1 MEKTEIDSYI
11 KAGGIAKEVK
21 KFALDL
27 IKPGMKLI
35 DIAES
40 IDAKIIE
47 LGGNFAFPVN
57 LSLNEY
63 AAHYTPASG
72 DETIAEGILKVDIG
86 IAVDGFIADT
96 ALSIDLTEDG
106 KFKDMMELNKKV
118 LQAASEVVRPNMEV
132 RDIGNACQ
140 DTLDKWNLEN
150 DSQFSIISGLCGH
163 SLGKDKIHAGLT
175 ISNCRNDNNKIL
187 NDMAFAIEPFVTT
200 GIGEIHEGAPG
211 GIYVLKSD
219 TNIRDRDAREVLKFI
234 KETFRTRPFCMR
246 WLEKENF
253 GRLKFILNILVKQ
266 GILYEYPILVEK
278 SKAPVSQFENT
289 FVVANDEVKVTTE
302 L

>member
-1 MEKTEIDSYI
+1 MEKIEIDSYI
-11 KAGGIAKEVK
+11 KAGEMAKEVK
-21 KFALDL
+21 KFVLDL
-27 IKPGMKLI
+27 VKPKMKLI

-40 IDAKIIE
+40 IDTKIIE
-47 LGGNFAFPVN
+47 LGGDFAFPVN

-63 AAHYTPASG
+63 AAHYTPTSD

-106 KFKDMMELNKKV
+106 KFKDMMELNKKI

-132 RDIGNACQ
+132 RDVGNACQ
-140 DTLDKWNLEN
+140 DVLDKWNSEN
-150 DSQFSIISGLCGH
+150 NSKFSIISGLCGH
-163 SLGKDKIHAGLT
+163 SLGKDKIHSGLT
-175 ISNCRNDNNKIL
+175 ISNCRNDNNKTL

-219 TNIRDRDAREVLKFI
+219 TNVRDRDAREVLKFI
-234 KETFRTRPFCMR
+234 KETFATRPFCMR

-253 GRLKFILNILVKQ
+253 GKLKFILNTLVKQ

-289 FVVANDEVKVTTE
+289 FVVANDEVMVTTE